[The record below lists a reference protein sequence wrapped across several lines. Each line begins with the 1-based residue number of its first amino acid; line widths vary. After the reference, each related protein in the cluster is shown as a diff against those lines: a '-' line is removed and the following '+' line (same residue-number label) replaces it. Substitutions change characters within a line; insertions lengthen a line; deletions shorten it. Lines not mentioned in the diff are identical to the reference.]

1 MPTPSEIER
10 AIVLQLLSDEHH
22 MRWSHDELTG
32 ALAHLPAS
40 DLSEAILRLD
50 ADGVLERRGERIWA
64 SRPTRRLDELA
75 LIAV

>member
-1 MPTPSEIER
+1 LTPSEIER

-22 MRWSHDELTG
+22 TRWSYSELTLV
-32 ALAHLPAS
+32 LADLPPA
-40 DLSEAILRLD
+40 DVREAILRLD

>member
-1 MPTPSEIER
+1 MPTPSDIER

-22 MRWSHDELTG
+22 TRWSRRELTH